1 MTNACSQRRISTRS
15 LRLSPSTQ
23 VRLTTGRIGPARKRR
38 STLLLQMAGAA
49 FGDGATNAGLMRICP
64 VQTSCVATEKIL
76 MGEIGVGTNTHLLS
90 RSSGYSVDLRALAV
104 QRRPQRGPRS
114 LGADLEAPFTAH
126 LQRLGESPGCCKVA
140 RSQRCHDLR
149 HRTISVYIARPLRH
163 QCVRPLGTGSVAI
176 MYRHEEF
183 FYALLTSM
191 PIGVLGMVRRCADRL
206 RSHDAVLCKE
216 SKNGSYRLVHRLLM

>member
-1 MTNACSQRRISTRS
+1 MTKARSQRRISTRS
-15 LRLSPSTQ
+15 LRLSPSAQ
-23 VRLTTGRIGPARKRR
+23 VRLTTGRVGPARKRR

-49 FGDGATNAGLMRICP
+49 FGDGATNAGLMRIYP
-64 VQTSCVATEKIL
+64 VQTSCMATEKIL
-76 MGEIGVGTNTHLLS
+76 MGKIGVGTNTHLLS

-114 LGADLEAPFTAH
+114 LGADLDASVTVH
-126 LQRLGESPGCCKVA
+126 LQRLRESLGCCQVA
-140 RSQRCHDLR
+140 RSQRCHDLC
-149 HRTISVYIARPLRH
+149 HRAISVDIARPLGH
-163 QCVRPLGTGSVAI
+163 PCARPLGTGSVAI